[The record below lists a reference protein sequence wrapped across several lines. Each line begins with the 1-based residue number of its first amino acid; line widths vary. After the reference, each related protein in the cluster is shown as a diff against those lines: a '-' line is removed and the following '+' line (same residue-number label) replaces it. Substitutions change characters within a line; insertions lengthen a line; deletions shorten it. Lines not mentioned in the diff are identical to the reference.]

1 MDNEHYIMVSID
13 DSKSKVIADV
23 LGNKTCKKIMLF
35 LSENNEASEKDLADQ
50 LHVPIN
56 TVEYNLN
63 KLVESG
69 FVQKKKNFFWSK
81 KGKKIAMYELSN
93 KSIILSPKRSTSEKL
108 KSILPAFI
116 LTLTG
121 GFAVWVYEKVS
132 MNYQKVINP
141 SLDYVQNSQQALVKT
156 AMDMEYAAQ
165 GAMTPSQAAEL
176 IMPNQFL
183 WLYFLGGAF
192 IALLIVSIINWRK
205 L

>member
-1 MDNEHYIMVSID
+1 MDNEHYVMISID

-35 LSENNEASEKDLADQ
+35 LSENNEASEKDLSDK

-56 TVEYNLN
+56 TIEYNLN

-81 KGKKIAMYELSN
+81 KGKKIAMYGLSN
-93 KSIILSPKRSTSEKL
+93 KSIILSPKKSTAEKL
-108 KSILPAFI
+108 KSILPAVI

-121 GFAVWVYEKVS
+121 TFAVWVYEKVS
-132 MNYQKVINP
+132 IGYQKIVSP
-141 SLDYVQNSQQALVKT
+141 SLNYIQNNQQTVIKSALDIEQAVQGTIN
-156 AMDMEYAAQ
+156 
-165 GAMTPSQAAEL
+165 PSQAAEL

-192 IALLIVSIINWRK
+192 IALLVVSIINWRK